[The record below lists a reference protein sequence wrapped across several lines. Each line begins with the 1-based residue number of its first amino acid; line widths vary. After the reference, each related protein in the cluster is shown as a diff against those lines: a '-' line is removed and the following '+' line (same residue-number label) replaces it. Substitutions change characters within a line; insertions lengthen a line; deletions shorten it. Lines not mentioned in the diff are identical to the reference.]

1 MFNSYTQ
8 PFGPVDPN
16 HETSVMF
23 DDMSS
28 EIYHWSLNYI
38 VNGRIDEK
46 KLEAKIREVIDAFFA
61 DEESNQTSFSQL
73 DKAVLFEGA
82 VHFANENFFEVE
94 DSSFEDEEALVDS
107 YAAQETFLE
116 VLTKVLK
123 SY

>member
-16 HETSVMF
+16 HETSDMF

-28 EIYHWSLNYI
+28 DICGCSLNCL
-38 VNGRIDEK
+38 VKKRISKK
-46 KLEAKIREVIDAFFA
+46 KLEAEIREVIEAFFA
-61 DEESNQTSFSQL
+61 NEKSNQKSFSQL
-73 DKAVLFEGA
+73 DKALLVDSAF
-82 VHFANENFFEVE
+82 HDANENFYE
-94 DSSFEDEEALVDS
+94 FEDEGLIANRHEAQD
-107 YAAQETFLE
+107 TFLE